1 MEVRKDIQVVSHPQV
16 YPPSEDTFLL
26 LRAVEARRG
35 ESCVEVGCGSGL
47 VALHMASAAL
57 AVATDVNPHAVALC
71 RSAARRHRLPLEVV
85 RTHLLTGLQG
95 PFDVV
100 AFNPPYLPQEGPD
113 EWIDRAW
120 TAGPTGDALALEF
133 LRDVRR
139 VLAPGGRIY
148 LLLSSLNHPAL
159 AEAQARFS
167 LRRVAHAKFD
177 FETLSVYVLR

>member
-1 MEVRKDIQVVSHPQV
+1 M
-16 YPPSEDTFLL
+16 
-26 LRAVEARRG
+26 
-35 ESCVEVGCGSGL
+35 EVGCGSGL
-47 VALHMASAAL
+47 VALHIASAAL

-71 RSAARRHRLPLEVV
+71 RSAALRHRLPLEVV

-148 LLLSSLNHPAL
+148 LLLSSLNHLAL